1 MSVAGSITKV
11 VAGAADAVA
20 GTVAKTVAPL
30 IPESVYGTMG
40 KQFIN
45 IICDTL
51 YHGSNELK
59 LHPKEEILKI
69 IEEQLKRGL
78 NENAEQINKRMN
90 EVIAEETRKYMQ
102 PFLSNNTI
110 SVYMMKDILTK
121 HFDLCV
127 SIIQKAKSS
136 IHKKN
141 TKVDDKVNAMM
152 EQLTKPILNV
162 SIQKGGSDP
171 QFISSDQSE
180 TKYKPIDKV
189 TDTPIDKVTPSV
201 PSVSDSSFEKLAQE
215 SVSIFK
221 EKMDKHV
228 SGEAINDVIIN
239 GLQYHIDKPEGRQMF
254 LRQIEPVLRSYA
266 LEYTN
271 KGQSL
276 AILFSH
282 LCSVEPI
289 HSIMKNN
296 LTDYANNKVVDARIA
311 CNKIKIAMNTNIS
324 LVNPLNGVYEDMK
337 TYFTK
342 PQIIEKMYDD
352 SNKTICT
359 GTQQL
364 KNAITGNDEIS
375 ADPVLVSNIE
385 EEKLRADWR
394 KYIENTD
401 NRVITLNEYKQFKKS
416 NIPDSDIKEAKL
428 HDDWEAYRK
437 NEESGQNVLSFDEYK
452 QMVEQ
457 LTKSNIP
464 DSDIK
469 GTDNTNNE
477 TKKTTTPKDTKDL
490 MSVGVLS
497 VAFSP
502 NGKQIV
508 SGSIN
513 GKIELWDIATG
524 KKKIFTTSRVNSVAF
539 SPNENQIVSG
549 LNNKTIELWDI
560 ATDKV
565 IKTFDGHTDF
575 VTSVAFSPDG
585 SKIVSGSYDHTIKLW
600 DIATAKVIK
609 TFDGDNGIVY
619 SVAFSPDGSKIV
631 SSSSDKIVSGSFD
644 NTIKLWDI
652 STDKVIQTFKGH
664 TSRITSVA
672 FSPDGSKIVSGSF
685 DKTIKL
691 WDIAKG
697 EAIQTLN
704 GHTDHVNSV
713 AFSPDGSKIV
723 SGSSD
728 KTIKLWDIASGVVIQ
743 TINNIH
749 NDRVNSVAF
758 SPDGSKIV
766 SGSSDNT
773 VKISDVPPQ
782 KGGKPK
788 RVSKTKR
795 RRRTFRKRNTT
806 QRHL

>member
-136 IHKKN
+136 IHKNN
-141 TKVDDKVNAMM
+141 TKVDDKVNAIM

-162 SIQKGGSDP
+162 SIQKGGSVIPVTDFNP
-171 QFISSDQSE
+171 NSPFTNELSD
-180 TKYKPIDKV
+180 TKVEPINKPIA
-189 TDTPIDKVTPSV
+189 IPSV

-296 LTDYANNKVVDARIA
+296 LTDYANNEVVDARIV
-311 CNKIKIAMNTNIS
+311 CNNIKNAMNTNIS
-324 LVNPLNGVYEDMK
+324 LVNPLNGIYEDMK
-337 TYFTK
+337 TYFTN
-342 PQIIEKMYDD
+342 PQIIEKMYND

-359 GTQQL
+359 GTQEL

-375 ADPVLVSNIE
+375 AVEVVKPTVLETDDQELFQLDEGMLTTMWNKVKPSDVETLNNMENDTNNKIENFYITGMRKLSNYKPDKITIDTYKNVMQKIIDE
-385 EEKLRADWR
+385 ENEKL
-394 KYIENTD
+394 
-401 NRVITLNEYKQFKKS
+401 
-416 NIPDSDIKEAKL
+416 
-428 HDDWEAYRK
+428 
-437 NEESGQNVLSFDEYK
+437 
-452 QMVEQ
+452 
-457 LTKSNIP
+457 
-464 DSDIK
+464 
-469 GTDNTNNE
+469 
-477 TKKTTTPKDTKDL
+477 TKKT
-490 MSVGVLS
+490 
-497 VAFSP
+497 
-502 NGKQIV
+502 
-508 SGSIN
+508 
-513 GKIELWDIATG
+513 
-524 KKKIFTTSRVNSVAF
+524 
-539 SPNENQIVSG
+539 
-549 LNNKTIELWDI
+549 
-560 ATDKV
+560 
-565 IKTFDGHTDF
+565 
-575 VTSVAFSPDG
+575 
-585 SKIVSGSYDHTIKLW
+585 
-600 DIATAKVIK
+600 
-609 TFDGDNGIVY
+609 
-619 SVAFSPDGSKIV
+619 
-631 SSSSDKIVSGSFD
+631 
-644 NTIKLWDI
+644 
-652 STDKVIQTFKGH
+652 
-664 TSRITSVA
+664 
-672 FSPDGSKIVSGSF
+672 
-685 DKTIKL
+685 
-691 WDIAKG
+691 
-697 EAIQTLN
+697 
-704 GHTDHVNSV
+704 
-713 AFSPDGSKIV
+713 
-723 SGSSD
+723 
-728 KTIKLWDIASGVVIQ
+728 
-743 TINNIH
+743 
-749 NDRVNSVAF
+749 
-758 SPDGSKIV
+758 
-766 SGSSDNT
+766 
-773 VKISDVPPQ
+773 
-782 KGGKPK
+782 GGKPK

>member
-1 MSVAGSITKV
+1 MSDAGSITKV

-136 IHKKN
+136 IHKNN
-141 TKVDDKVNAMM
+141 TKVDDKVNAIM

-180 TKYKPIDKV
+180 MKDTPIDKV
-189 TDTPIDKVTPSV
+189 TDTPIDKVTDTPINKPIATPNV

-228 SGEAINDVIIN
+228 TGEEINDVIIN

-296 LTDYANNKVVDARIA
+296 LTDYANNEVDARIA
-311 CNKIKIAMNTNIS
+311 CNNIKNAMNTNIS
-324 LVNPLNGVYEDMK
+324 LVNPLNGIYEDMK
-337 TYFTK
+337 TYFTN
-342 PQIIEKMYDD
+342 PQIIEKMYND

-359 GTQQL
+359 GTQEL

-375 ADPVLVSNIE
+375 AVEVVKPTVLETDDQELFQLDEGMLKTMWQNVKPSDV
-385 EEKLRADWR
+385 EKLNYMAKDTNN
-394 KYIENTD
+394 KIENFY
-401 NRVITLNEYKQFKKS
+401 ITGMRKLSNYKPDKITIDTYKNVMQKIIDEENE
-416 NIPDSDIKEAKL
+416 KL
-428 HDDWEAYRK
+428 
-437 NEESGQNVLSFDEYK
+437 
-452 QMVEQ
+452 
-457 LTKSNIP
+457 
-464 DSDIK
+464 
-469 GTDNTNNE
+469 
-477 TKKTTTPKDTKDL
+477 TKKT
-490 MSVGVLS
+490 
-497 VAFSP
+497 
-502 NGKQIV
+502 
-508 SGSIN
+508 
-513 GKIELWDIATG
+513 
-524 KKKIFTTSRVNSVAF
+524 
-539 SPNENQIVSG
+539 
-549 LNNKTIELWDI
+549 
-560 ATDKV
+560 
-565 IKTFDGHTDF
+565 
-575 VTSVAFSPDG
+575 
-585 SKIVSGSYDHTIKLW
+585 
-600 DIATAKVIK
+600 
-609 TFDGDNGIVY
+609 
-619 SVAFSPDGSKIV
+619 
-631 SSSSDKIVSGSFD
+631 
-644 NTIKLWDI
+644 
-652 STDKVIQTFKGH
+652 
-664 TSRITSVA
+664 
-672 FSPDGSKIVSGSF
+672 
-685 DKTIKL
+685 
-691 WDIAKG
+691 
-697 EAIQTLN
+697 
-704 GHTDHVNSV
+704 
-713 AFSPDGSKIV
+713 
-723 SGSSD
+723 
-728 KTIKLWDIASGVVIQ
+728 
-743 TINNIH
+743 
-749 NDRVNSVAF
+749 
-758 SPDGSKIV
+758 
-766 SGSSDNT
+766 
-773 VKISDVPPQ
+773 
-782 KGGKPK
+782 GGKPK

>member
-141 TKVDDKVNAMM
+141 TKVDDKVNAIM

-162 SIQKGGSDP
+162 SIQKGGSV
-171 QFISSDQSE
+171 ISVTDLNPNSPFTNMTSVQSD
-180 TKYKPIDKV
+180 TKGEVIDK
-189 TDTPIDKVTPSV
+189 PNV
-201 PSVSDSSFEKLAQE
+201 PSVSDSSFEKLAKE

-296 LTDYANNKVVDARIA
+296 LTDYANNEVDARIA
-311 CNKIKIAMNTNIS
+311 CNNIKNAMNKNIS
-324 LVNPLNGVYEDMK
+324 LVNPLNSIYEDME

-342 PQIIEKMYDD
+342 PQIIEKMKDD

-375 ADPVLVSNIE
+375 TDPVLVSDIE
-385 EEKLRADWR
+385 EEKLRADWS
-394 KYIENTD
+394 KYIANTD
-401 NRVITLNEYKQFKKS
+401 NRVITFNEYKQFKKS
-416 NIPDSDIKEAKL
+416 NTPDSDIKEAKL
-428 HDDWEAYRK
+428 HDDWQAYSK
-437 NEESGQNVLSFDEYK
+437 NEESGQLVLSFDEYK
-452 QMVEQ
+452 QVVQ
-457 LTKSNIP
+457 QSKKSNIP
-464 DSDIK
+464 DSDTK

-477 TKKTTTPKDTKDL
+477 TKD
-490 MSVGVLS
+490 GVLS

-502 NGKQIV
+502 
-508 SGSIN
+508 
-513 GKIELWDIATG
+513 
-524 KKKIFTTSRVNSVAF
+524 
-539 SPNENQIVSG
+539 
-549 LNNKTIELWDI
+549 
-560 ATDKV
+560 
-565 IKTFDGHTDF
+565 DG
-575 VTSVAFSPDG
+575 
-585 SKIVSGSYDHTIKLW
+585 
-600 DIATAKVIK
+600 
-609 TFDGDNGIVY
+609 N
-619 SVAFSPDGSKIV
+619 
-631 SSSSDKIVSGSFD
+631 
-644 NTIKLWDI
+644 
-652 STDKVIQTFKGH
+652 
-664 TSRITSVA
+664 
-672 FSPDGSKIVSGSF
+672 
-685 DKTIKL
+685 
-691 WDIAKG
+691 
-697 EAIQTLN
+697 
-704 GHTDHVNSV
+704 
-713 AFSPDGSKIV
+713 
-723 SGSSD
+723 
-728 KTIKLWDIASGVVIQ
+728 
-743 TINNIH
+743 
-749 NDRVNSVAF
+749 
-758 SPDGSKIV
+758 KIV
-766 SGSSDNT
+766 SGSSDNI
-773 VKISDVPPQ
+773 VKISDVPLQ

-795 RRRTFRKRNTT
+795 RRRTFRKRNMT